1 MYVFDTNSLE
11 ALFAIPKKIFPSMWD
26 QYDALIGDGKIISVK
41 EAAKE
46 IERKDGLLA
55 EWAKNHK
62 KIFAAPTAEEA
73 VFVGEI
79 FKVRNFQHSLE
90 QKKQL
95 KGGPHADPFLI
106 AKAKILN
113 WTVVTEEKLKPTA
126 AKIPNICNHF
136 KVKCKN
142 LEEFMEQEG
151 WKF

>member
-1 MYVFDTNSLE
+1 MYIFDVNSLQ

-26 QYDALIGDGKIISVK
+26 QYDELIVSGKILSVK

-73 VFVGEI
+73 LFVGEI
-79 FKVRNFQHSLE
+79 FKIKNFQNSLE
-90 QKKQL
+90 QKKRL
-95 KGGPHADPFLI
+95 KGDPHADPFLI
-106 AKAKILN
+106 AKAKILK
-113 WTVVTEEKLKPTA
+113 WTVITEEKFKPTA

-136 KVKCKN
+136 KIDCTN
-142 LEEFMEQEG
+142 LEGFMGQEK

>member
-26 QYDALIGDGKIISVK
+26 AYDTLVSDGKIISVK

-55 EWAKNHK
+55 EWTKNHK
-62 KIFAAPTAEEA
+62 KVFVSPEAEEA
-73 VFVGEI
+73 LFVGEI
-79 FKVRNFQHSLE
+79 FKVRNFQNSLE

-113 WTVVTEEKLKPTA
+113 CTVVTEEKWKPNA
-126 AKIPNICNHF
+126 AKIPNICKHF
-136 KVKCKN
+136 KIDCIN
-142 LEEFMEQEG
+142 LEGFMEKEG